1 MPISLC
7 SLLLSLR
14 PLGQSPCPTQ
24 SARGHLTK
32 PKSLDLTLHAQQKL
46 ETYGIN
52 GERLASWLA
61 ALRAGEPFVDVS
73 TGARGLLLEWENRPW
88 VVILREDGCSV
99 VTTYPSDP
107 RTVMKRRGGGR
118 WIFPSS

>member
-1 MPISLC
+1 VPVSIFFKPPSKRPI
-7 SLLLSLR
+7 
-14 PLGQSPCPTQ
+14 GQSPCPIQ
-24 SARGHLTK
+24 GACEHLTE

-52 GERLASWLA
+52 GERLASWLT

-88 VVILREDGCSV
+88 VVILREEGCSV

-107 RTVMKRRGGGR
+107 RTVMNRRGGGR
-118 WIFPSS
+118 WIFPSN